1 MLSSTHTGVRGLLL
15 DIEGTTSSISFVH
28 DVMFPYVLLRL
39 DTFLASEF
47 ERPDVRAACE
57 QMAIDAGYPT
67 LELWSAAPQQ
77 QPLSQLIA
85 GEVRRL
91 MASDVKA
98 TGLKA
103 LQGLIWAGGFHSGEL
118 AAHVYPDVLPAIER
132 WRAAGLDVRIY
143 SSGSVAAQRLFFGHV
158 AEVGDCLHLFTGHYD
173 TTIGSKKEA
182 DSYRRIAE
190 DWGLLPAEIMFVSDI
205 AAELRAAQAAG
216 LQTCASVRPGNA
228 ALPAD
233 FDLPCVTSLDA
244 IAV

>member
-1 MLSSTHTGVRGLLL
+1 
-15 DIEGTTSSISFVH
+15 
-28 DVMFPYVLLRL
+28 
-39 DTFLASEF
+39 
-47 ERPDVRAACE
+47 
-57 QMAIDAGYPT
+57 
-67 LELWSAAPQQ
+67 
-77 QPLSQLIA
+77 
-85 GEVRRL
+85 
-91 MASDVKA
+91 
-98 TGLKA
+98 
-103 LQGLIWAGGFHSGEL
+103 
-118 AAHVYPDVLPAIER
+118 
-132 WRAAGLDVRIY
+132 
-143 SSGSVAAQRLFFGHV
+143 V

>member
-1 MLSSTHTGVRGLLL
+1 MHSSTHTGVRGLLL

-28 DVMFPYVLLRL
+28 DVMFPYVLLQL
-39 DTFLASEF
+39 DTFLASEL
-47 ERPDVRAACE
+47 ERPDVRAGCE

-67 LELWSAAPQQ
+67 LALWSAAVPQ

-103 LQGLIWAGGFHSGEL
+103 LQGLIWAGGFHSGQL
-118 AAHVYPDVLPAIER
+118 VAHVYPDVLPAIER

-143 SSGSVAAQRLFFGHV
+143 SSGSIAAQRLFFGHV
-158 AEVGDCLHLFTGHYD
+158 AEAGDCLHLFTGHYD

-190 DWGLLPAEIMFVSDI
+190 HWGLLPAEIMFVSDI